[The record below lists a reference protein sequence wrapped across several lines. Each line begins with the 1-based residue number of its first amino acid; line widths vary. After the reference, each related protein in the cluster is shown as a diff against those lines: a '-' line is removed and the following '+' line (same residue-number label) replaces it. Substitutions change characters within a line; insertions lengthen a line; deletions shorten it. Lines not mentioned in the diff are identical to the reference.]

1 MESYFEKIT
10 ELLTQAHIEEATRLC
25 TEICVPVKDIDGSFR
40 NTYDILSDLM
50 GKYKD

>member
-10 ELLTQAHIEEATRLC
+10 ELLTQDIKEATRIC
-25 TEICVPVKDIDGSFR
+25 TEIGVPVKNIDGSFR
-40 NTYDILSDLM
+40 NTYDILGDLM

>member
-10 ELLTQAHIEEATRLC
+10 ELLTQAHIEEATRIC
-25 TEICVPVKDIDGSFR
+25 TEIGVPVKNIDRSFR

-50 GKYKD
+50 DKYKD